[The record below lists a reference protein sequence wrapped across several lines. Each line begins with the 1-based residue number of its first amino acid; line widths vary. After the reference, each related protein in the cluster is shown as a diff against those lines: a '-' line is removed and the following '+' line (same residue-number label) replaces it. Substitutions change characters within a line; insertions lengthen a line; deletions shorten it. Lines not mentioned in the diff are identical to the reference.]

1 MLGPGSGRPRCKV
14 QGVQRETRVC
24 AGPAESEDSRI
35 GAIVCAVPENP
46 SGTEG
51 GSGVCKTSVVG
62 TRVVNTG

>member
-14 QGVQRETRVC
+14 RGVQGETRICV
-24 AGPAESEDSRI
+24 GPAENEDSRI
-35 GAIVCAVPENP
+35 GTILYAVPETP

-62 TRVVNTG
+62 TRVVNTD